1 MKNKKENINFVEL
14 GLYRAEEADIL
25 KRELEKDKIPVKVLY
40 PGKDSDL
47 QRTEEIRKKFDF
59 KPI

>member
-14 GLYRAEEADIL
+14 GLYRAEE
-25 KRELEKDKIPVKVLY
+25 
-40 PGKDSDL
+40 
-47 QRTEEIRKKFDF
+47 IRKKFDF

>member
-25 KRELEKDKIPVKVLY
+25 KRELEKDGIPVKVLY
-40 PGKDSDL
+40 PGKDSNL
-47 QRTEEIRKKFDF
+47 QRTEEIRKK
-59 KPI
+59 I